1 MLMIGFARNRNS
13 HPEVACSKINSKNSC
28 AGDSAEKKLLSDATL
43 QFFKSNHFQEH
54 FQKNTWEG
62 RIN

>member
-1 MLMIGFARNRNS
+1 MLMTGFARNSSS
-13 HPEVACSKINSKNSC
+13 HPEVVCSKINRKNSC
-28 AGDSAEKKLLSDATL
+28 AGDSAEKKLLPDVTL